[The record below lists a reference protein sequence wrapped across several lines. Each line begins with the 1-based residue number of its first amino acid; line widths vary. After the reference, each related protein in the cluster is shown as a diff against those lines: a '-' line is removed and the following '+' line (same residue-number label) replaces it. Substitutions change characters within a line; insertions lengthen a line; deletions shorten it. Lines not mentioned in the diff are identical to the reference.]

1 MQGFAAAA
9 ANAAARGAVR
19 APEFHL
25 WPEHV
30 PALDLWGVIGTQW
43 VYSGMGSAT
52 GLNYASVEAAMR
64 LHGVPRADR
73 AQRFEELRIMER
85 AALAE
90 WARRARAQTSMPP
103 AAG

>member
-1 MQGFAAAA
+1 MQGFAAVAA
-9 ANAAARGAVR
+9 SAAARAAVR

-30 PALDLWGVIGTQW
+30 PVLELWGVVGTQW
-43 VYSGMGSAT
+43 LYAGMGGAT
-52 GLNYASVEAAMR
+52 GLNYAGVEAAMR
-64 LHGVPRADR
+64 LHGVPRAERADR
-73 AQRFEELRIMER
+73 FAELRVMER

-90 WARRARAQTSMPP
+90 WARRAKAREALPP

>member
-1 MQGFAAAA
+1 M
-9 ANAAARGAVR
+9 R

-30 PALDLWGVIGTQW
+30 PALELWGIVGTQW
-43 VYSGMGSAT
+43 LYSGMGGAT
-52 GLNYASVEAAMR
+52 GLNYGGVEAAMR

-73 AQRFEELRIMER
+73 ADRFAELRVMER

-90 WARRARAQTSMPP
+90 WARRAKARESLPP